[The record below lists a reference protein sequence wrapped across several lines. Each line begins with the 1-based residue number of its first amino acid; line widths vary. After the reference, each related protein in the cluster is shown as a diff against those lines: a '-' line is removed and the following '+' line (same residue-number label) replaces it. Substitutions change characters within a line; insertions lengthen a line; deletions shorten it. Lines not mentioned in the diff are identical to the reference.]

1 MALKLTSRDIQEIV
15 SKLSSDKDKA
25 REVIKKIDFYWR
37 VCSVSW
43 REGVKLLNTWLETDR
58 SIGFTRYLSDKTS
71 VLKPKEVPHS
81 ETWPFLVKI
90 LMQCASSEISSSK
103 KRLPKSIFAK
113 TLRII
118 VKRAQDD
125 GCSGKKNLLLHVAKS
140 LFNHVWDVLKDVPS
154 FQSEY
159 GVILRYL
166 LEVTYYRFHMRK
178 RVYSSG
184 KKPKHRKFWS
194 EVFRFTLTLHSLIEN
209 PPGDIP
215 DDLRDNIISGFVG
228 IFSHVRDEGKISRKL
243 VECIN
248 TYLLKDGPN
257 LGGKSLEI
265 HQAVNHFVF
274 RYWFATHDRSL
285 KDSLIC
291 YAKLQVS
298 LTRGVDDG
306 SILLELVDVMSK
318 ELDQM
323 STSSTNS
330 PEGEKCGI
338 MTSSQ
343 FKVAEL
349 VALVFCRVCANTYKS
364 PVTEKC
370 ARREHVVVLIKES
383 RGGQMAMNY

>member
-154 FQSEY
+154 FQSE
-159 GVILRYL
+159 
-166 LEVTYYRFHMRK
+166 
-178 RVYSSG
+178 
-184 KKPKHRKFWS
+184 
-194 EVFRFTLTLHSLIEN
+194 
-209 PPGDIP
+209 
-215 DDLRDNIISGFVG
+215 
-228 IFSHVRDEGKISRKL
+228 DEGKISRKL

-383 RGGQMAMNY
+383 RGGQMAMACCTCLSHPQLFYSHP